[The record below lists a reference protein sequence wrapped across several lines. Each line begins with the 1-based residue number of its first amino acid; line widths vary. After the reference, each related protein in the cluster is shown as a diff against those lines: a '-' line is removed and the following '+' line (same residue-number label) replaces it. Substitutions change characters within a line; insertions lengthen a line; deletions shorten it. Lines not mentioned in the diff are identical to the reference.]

1 MKTLLSLSSFAFILI
16 LIGFVSPTTFNHSSS
31 ANMQTIEKKDSL
43 LRHVVLFKFKE
54 GTSKADISK
63 VETAF
68 SALPNNIP
76 EIMDYEWGLN
86 NSPEG
91 INKGFTHCF
100 LVTFNSEEARAIYLP
115 HPAHKAFVDVL
126 SPHLEDVVVVDYWAQ

>member
-16 LIGFVSPTTFNHSSS
+16 LIGFVSPTTLNHSSS
-31 ANMQTIEKKDSL
+31 ANLQTIEKKDSL

-68 SALPNNIP
+68 SALPNKIP

-126 SPHLEDVVVVDYWAQ
+126 SPHLEDVVVVDYWTQ